1 MKLMLL
7 VLSIVS
13 FGVVALAQSTNTE
26 ANWFSPQCKDCPK
39 MLTPGTASLG
49 NNKGVYRPD
58 RRGSKKKPSA
68 TPPTAPAGTDD

>member
-13 FGVVALAQSTNTE
+13 FGFVALAQSSNTE
-26 ANWFSPQCKDCPK
+26 ASWFSPQCKDCPK

-49 NNKGVYRPD
+49 NNKGVYRP
-58 RRGSKKKPSA
+58 GSKKR
-68 TPPTAPAGTDD
+68 TAPVAAPVSTGN